1 MPVRQPLMLKSVD
14 RQRFRCAAENHLSGS
29 ATATW
34 IDTNQLRDFTHSWW
48 LLRRNPFVA
57 HLRYPPPSVALLIGQ
72 RCRGSLK
79 GGPVFLSSG
88 FDILHFASLDSQ
100 PDARCRLSEKPAI
113 NGAGTIGRLTIL
125 QNLAS
130 TATNSK
136 SSSHIANT
144 SSSPRCFSMDPRNL
158 LVNITVWTLYPTF
171 NCTAAGAFAAH
182 FRCPQRDEDS
192 LLVKSLRDLIRSCS
206 NTTIGNFTDGN
217 AVDWYRQSDAI
228 YSSAFDNFI
237 SNITYM
243 CDREFCKNVEFA
255 GNPDLAGIGIYSTYI
270 LLVILATVFIFIYG
284 LQDVATIVEKR
295 GRDSVPKQR
304 LQAVAAFFAV
314 YWKPP
319 DSSLETFWVSSFY
332 FVAQLLLHLLF
343 ILIA

>member
-1 MPVRQPLMLKSVD
+1 
-14 RQRFRCAAENHLSGS
+14 
-29 ATATW
+29 
-34 IDTNQLRDFTHSWW
+34 
-48 LLRRNPFVA
+48 
-57 HLRYPPPSVALLIGQ
+57 
-72 RCRGSLK
+72 
-79 GGPVFLSSG
+79 
-88 FDILHFASLDSQ
+88 
-100 PDARCRLSEKPAI
+100 
-113 NGAGTIGRLTIL
+113 
-125 QNLAS
+125 
-130 TATNSK
+130 
-136 SSSHIANT
+136 
-144 SSSPRCFSMDPRNL
+144 
-158 LVNITVWTLYPTF
+158 
-171 NCTAAGAFAAH
+171 
-182 FRCPQRDEDS
+182 
-192 LLVKSLRDLIRSCS
+192 
-206 NTTIGNFTDGN
+206 
-217 AVDWYRQSDAI
+217 
-228 YSSAFDNFI
+228 
-237 SNITYM
+237 M